1 MIGMSGNYK
10 QIDHTADIA
19 FKVSGESL
27 EELFSV
33 AVEAW
38 RSSVVEETKYS
49 QIESKKFELKTSSK
63 EQLLVDFLSELN
75 FFLFTRKWL
84 FNLVK
89 KMKIENEGDTW
100 ILTVEIQWMPISAE
114 IEIKQEIKA
123 ITFHQMNIEKIE
135 NQYSTL
141 LVFDI

>member
-1 MIGMSGNYK
+1 MSGKYK
-10 QIDHTADIA
+10 FIDHTADIA
-19 FKVSGESL
+19 CDVSGDTI
-27 EELFSV
+27 EELFMVSAEV
-33 AVEAW
+33 W
-38 RSSVVEETKYS
+38 RSLVVEETKYS

-123 ITFHQMNIEKIE
+123 ITFHQLNIEKID

>member
-1 MIGMSGNYK
+1 MSGKYK
-10 QIDHTADIA
+10 FIDHTADIA
-19 FKVSGESL
+19 CDVSGDTI
-27 EELFSV
+27 EELFMVSAEV
-33 AVEAW
+33 W
-38 RSSVVEETKYS
+38 RNLVVEETKYS

-123 ITFHQMNIEKIE
+123 ITFHQLNIEKID

>member
-1 MIGMSGNYK
+1 MSGNYK
-10 QIDHTADIA
+10 FIDHTADIA
-19 FKVSGESL
+19 CEVSGDTI
-27 EELFSV
+27 EELFMVSAEV
-33 AVEAW
+33 W
-38 RSSVVEETKYS
+38 RSLVVEETKYS

-123 ITFHQMNIEKIE
+123 ITFHQLNIEKIE

>member
-1 MIGMSGNYK
+1 MSGNYK
-10 QIDHTADIA
+10 FIDHTADIA
-19 FKVSGESL
+19 CDVSGDTI
-27 EELFSV
+27 EELFMVSAEV
-33 AVEAW
+33 W
-38 RSSVVEETKYS
+38 RSLVVEETKYS

>member
-1 MIGMSGNYK
+1 MSGNYK
-10 QIDHTADIA
+10 FIDHTADIA
-19 FKVSGESL
+19 CDVSGDTI
-27 EELFSV
+27 EELFMVSAEV
-33 AVEAW
+33 W
-38 RSSVVEETKYS
+38 RSLVVEETKYS

-123 ITFHQMNIEKIE
+123 ITFHQLNIEKID

>member
-1 MIGMSGNYK
+1 MSGKYK
-10 QIDHTADIA
+10 FIDHTADIA
-19 FKVSGESL
+19 CDVSGDTI
-27 EELFSV
+27 EELFMVSAEV
-33 AVEAW
+33 W
-38 RSSVVEETKYS
+38 RSLVVEETKYS

-123 ITFHQMNIEKIE
+123 ITFHQLNIEKIE

>member
-1 MIGMSGNYK
+1 MSGKYK
-10 QIDHTADIA
+10 FIDHTADIA
-19 FKVSGESL
+19 CDVSGDTI
-27 EELFSV
+27 EELFMVSAEV
-33 AVEAW
+33 W
-38 RSSVVEETKYS
+38 RSLVVEETKYS

>member
-1 MIGMSGNYK
+1 MSGNYK
-10 QIDHTADIA
+10 FIDHTADIA
-19 FKVSGESL
+19 CDVSGDTI
-27 EELFSV
+27 EELFMVSAEV
-33 AVEAW
+33 W
-38 RSSVVEETKYS
+38 RSLVVEETKYS

-123 ITFHQMNIEKIE
+123 ITFHQLNIEKIE

>member
-1 MIGMSGNYK
+1 MSGNYK
-10 QIDHTADIA
+10 FIDHTADIA
-19 FKVSGESL
+19 CDVSGDTI
-27 EELFSV
+27 EELFMVSAEV
-33 AVEAW
+33 W
-38 RSSVVEETKYS
+38 RSLVVEETKYS

-123 ITFHQMNIEKIE
+123 ITFHQMNIKKIG